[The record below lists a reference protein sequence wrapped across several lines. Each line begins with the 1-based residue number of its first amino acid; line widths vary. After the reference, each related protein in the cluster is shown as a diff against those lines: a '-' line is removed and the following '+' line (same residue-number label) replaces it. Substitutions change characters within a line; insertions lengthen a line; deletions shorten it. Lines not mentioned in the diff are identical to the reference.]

1 VVIGNPYKFSI
12 ILQIIEEWNVDYTFG
27 NGVLMLC
34 VDGNLFPNEIVTATL
49 KCEVAPLIDSL
60 NGVVQDERL
69 FSMSR
74 ESSFA
79 ELYNCT
85 FPENLEVAN
94 DYRFLISPMVLSDE
108 GCFVFAIKSD
118 CQVRI
123 LASKLCYNFEES
135 RHELDD
141 AEISETII
149 SLSEL
154 QQITDEL
161 AKYILN

>member
-1 VVIGNPYKFSI
+1 MVIGNPYKFSI

-108 GCFVFAIKSD
+108 GCFCF
-118 CQVRI
+118 
-123 LASKLCYNFEES
+123 CY
-135 RHELDD
+135 
-141 AEISETII
+141 
-149 SLSEL
+149 
-154 QQITDEL
+154 
-161 AKYILN
+161 KV